1 MLVAALIAGLLLL
14 LVVSWWVIATYNRLV
29 GVRNRSEEAWSGI
42 DVQLQRRADLV
53 PNLVRVVETYRIHER
68 DVLTEVTEARSQVAS
83 ARGPREAGTADD
95 HLERALMSLYA
106 VAENY
111 PQLRASENFL
121 ELQRELATLEEEIS
135 FARRYYNGLAQRL
148 NTAVESFPEMI
159 VARLFGFVRIE
170 YFKADPADRIAPVA
184 EFGR

>member
-1 MLVAALIAGLLLL
+1 MSPAALVAGLFVLILIT
-14 LVVSWWVIATYNRLV
+14 WWAIATYNRLV

-68 DVLTEVTEARSQVAS
+68 DVLTDVTEARSQITA
-83 ARGPREAGTADD
+83 ARGPREAGAADD
-95 HLERALMSLYA
+95 HLERALATLYA

-121 ELQRELATLEEEIS
+121 ELQRELANLEEEIS

-148 NTAVESFPEMI
+148 NTAVETFPDMI
-159 VARLFGFVRIE
+159 VARLFGFTRIE
-170 YFKADPADRIAPVA
+170 YFKADPADRNAPVA
-184 EFGR
+184 EFGA